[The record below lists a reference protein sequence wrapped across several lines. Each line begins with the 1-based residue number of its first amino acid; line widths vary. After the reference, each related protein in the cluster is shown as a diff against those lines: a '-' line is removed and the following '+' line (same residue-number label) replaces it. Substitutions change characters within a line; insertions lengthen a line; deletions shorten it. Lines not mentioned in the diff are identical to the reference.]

1 VKYPCFCSSV
11 CVSVT
16 PSPED
21 PLVSTG
27 MMRAEVTRGRDT
39 KKSARRDF
47 FIYTLEY
54 SNQVVGG
61 VGKRY
66 GI

>member
-1 VKYPCFCSSV
+1 
-11 CVSVT
+11 
-16 PSPED
+16 
-21 PLVSTG
+21 

-39 KKSARRDF
+39 RKSARRDF